1 MKDGSFVGGGPV
13 TLDLAPAI
21 SSSIEGLFQDAGLP
35 RFILDFRSL
44 PKDGALASW
53 LAKPRQYRSIGSGYD
68 PDRPSDAYDSGIVP
82 DRYDGFV
89 FISES
94 TAAKPLVAPNQSR

>member
-1 MKDGSFVGGGPV
+1 
-13 TLDLAPAI
+13 
-21 SSSIEGLFQDAGLP
+21 LP

-44 PKDGALASW
+44 PKDGPLASW
-53 LAKPRQYRSIGSGYD
+53 LAKPRQYRSIGAGYD
-68 PDRPSDAYDSGIVP
+68 PDRPSDSYDSWVVP

-94 TAAKPLVAPNQSR
+94 TAARPLLAPSQSR